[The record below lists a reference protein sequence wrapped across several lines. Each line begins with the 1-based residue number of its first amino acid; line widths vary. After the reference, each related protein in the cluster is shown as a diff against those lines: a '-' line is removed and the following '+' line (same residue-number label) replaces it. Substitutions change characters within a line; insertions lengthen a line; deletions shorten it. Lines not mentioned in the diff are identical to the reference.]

1 MATTDRLTRMRNIRN
16 SFEKELENE
25 MARRLAL
32 TEAGNPPP
40 TNYSCDGRSVSWD
53 GYVSMMTE
61 KIEKWNSLILNM
73 GGDEGG
79 IPETVVH
86 MW

>member
-1 MATTDRLTRMRNIRN
+1 MRAIRN
-16 SFEKELENE
+16 NLESELANE
-25 MARRLAL
+25 TARRLAI
-32 TEAGNPPP
+32 TDAGNPPP
-40 TNYSCDGRSVSWD
+40 TNYSAGGKSVSWD
-53 GYVSMMTE
+53 GYVSMMVE
-61 KIEKWNSLILNM
+61 KIEKLNALILNM